1 MILSDIQ
8 KRPYLSIRAEMER
21 RGYDLS
27 EPLYKETTAKDSQLT
42 QHSKART
49 SVISDEVL
57 DLFSRRYALER
68 FPNTTA
74 DDPNSLSFKNLV
86 GKLTNQN
93 GKSVSETSIR
103 NYYKAYAYI
112 RDNEVREV
120 VEVVEQA
127 HYNSVEDLFQ
137 LSGIVNGVNI
147 DQIKAYTESRIAKV
161 LEEQERLLRKV
172 EQLERRNR
180 ALAFIAYMSGFCKDD
195 ITLIDMPLIFQKGV
209 GVLAEKEYISIET
222 IHSNDYLREILKV
235 EAIKRSPYLSSL
247 TDSELEKVVKGL
259 IESNPEV
266 MRYLPETAQI
276 KSRFADNANRIETQ

>member
-1 MILSDIQ
+1 MILLDIQ

-147 DQIKAYTESRIAKV
+147 DQIKAYTESRIIQL
-161 LEEQERLLRKV
+161 LEEKERLLRKV

-180 ALAFIAYMSGFCKDD
+180 TLVFVAYMSGYCKED

-209 GVLAEKEYISIET
+209 GALAEKEYISTET
-222 IHSNDYLREILKV
+222 ISSNKYLRDILKT

-247 TDSELEKVVKGL
+247 TGSQMDEVVKAFL
-259 IESNPEV
+259 TTNPQV
-266 MRYLPETAQI
+266 IKSLPDSSQL